1 MVTRLGLW
9 RKPVQ
14 LLLFFWFS
22 IGVVIPISSICYWIF
37 VGQSSANSGQV
48 LRALLNTLSYGLV
61 GGIIVSLIGLAIA
74 IIIVRYVYR
83 YLVQVEQAVYVTHA
97 LPGVVI
103 ALAFVF
109 LVNQSVPTL
118 YQTSFLVIIAYI
130 ALFLPNAL
138 AVLKVP
144 ISQVPTGV
152 EEVSRTLGSSPM
164 QTIWRVIVPAARPGI
179 LSAGAFVALTV
190 IKELP
195 ATLILRPTGIET
207 LATRLWSATSVGSF
221 GAGAP
226 YALLL
231 IIVAGIPALLVNREI
246 ASPRNQSNL
255 EPSTNETLSQVKPPI
270 GQTVSRA
277 QAGGTS
283 D

>member
-1 MVTRLGLW
+1 
-9 RKPVQ
+9 
-14 LLLFFWFS
+14 
-22 IGVVIPISSICYWIF
+22 
-37 VGQSSANSGQV
+37 
-48 LRALLNTLSYGLV
+48 
-61 GGIIVSLIGLAIA
+61 VSLIGLAIA